1 MSALRLN
8 TAGDILKIGLFVR
21 LLLEKVIFLG
31 VVTQRLY
38 VDPQHSRQNTAF
50 ACEQLRELLCTV
62 GAGIY
67 WNIRQCLQF
76 DPSDSYCCEAAFP
89 VQIDGFRA
97 LMDNAAF
104 ARYISGRSVHI
115 EPSKELKT
123 EYLEEWSFDC
133 PDVTHIKE
141 ICRKAIGDNERSAFI
156 VAFRR
161 FSFVYVIET
170 QLPLNRQPGFSTDCI
185 LHRKMEDFFVDNIHR
200 CAGSALVSRQSLAS
214 QSKKGYT
221 GTI

>member
-21 LLLEKVIFLG
+21 LLLEKVIFL
-31 VVTQRLY
+31 
-38 VDPQHSRQNTAF
+38 
-50 ACEQLRELLCTV
+50 
-62 GAGIY
+62 
-67 WNIRQCLQF
+67 
-76 DPSDSYCCEAAFP
+76 
-89 VQIDGFRA
+89 
-97 LMDNAAF
+97 
-104 ARYISGRSVHI
+104 
-115 EPSKELKT
+115 
-123 EYLEEWSFDC
+123 
-133 PDVTHIKE
+133 IKE
-141 ICRKAIGDNERSAFI
+141 IRRKAIGDNERSVFI

-170 QLPLNRQPGFSTDCI
+170 QLPLNRQPGFSTGCI
-185 LHRKMEDFFVDNIHR
+185 LHRKMEDFFVGNIHL

>member
-1 MSALRLN
+1 MRRDAAGAILR
-8 TAGDILKIGLFVR
+8 TGLLAR
-21 LLLEKVIFLG
+21 LFCEKFIFLG

-38 VDPQHSRQNTAF
+38 VDPQHSRQNAAF

-62 GAGIY
+62 DAGIY
-67 WNIRQCLQF
+67 WNIQQCLQF
-76 DPSDSYCCEAAFP
+76 DPSDSYCCEAASP

-104 ARYISGRSVHI
+104 ARYISGRSVYI
-115 EPSKELKT
+115 ELSKELKT
-123 EYLEEWSFDC
+123 EYLEEWSSDC

-141 ICRKAIGDNERSAFI
+141 IRRKAIGDNGRSVFI

-161 FSFVYVIET
+161 FSFVYVIEN
-170 QLPLNRQPGFSTDCI
+170 QLPLNRRPGFSTGCI
-185 LHRKMEDFFVDNIHR
+185 LHRKMEDFFVGNIHL